1 MIELANTN
9 TYIVESPV
17 ENYCGIGACGI
28 HFAYGRAEVQAG
40 WVLEWF
46 RSKGYKI
53 TPKELNFDRMTK
65 ESLVEYAKANGI
77 DLGEA
82 TRVDDIRAVVKAAQ

>member
-1 MIELANTN
+1 MANTN

-40 WVLEWF
+40 WVLEWY